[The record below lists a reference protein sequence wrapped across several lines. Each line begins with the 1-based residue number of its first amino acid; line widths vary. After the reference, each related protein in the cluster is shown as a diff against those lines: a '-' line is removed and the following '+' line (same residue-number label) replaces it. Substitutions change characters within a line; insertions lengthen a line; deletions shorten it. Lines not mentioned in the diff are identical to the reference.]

1 MDNKVNYTLV
11 GTFVILLVAVLVVI
25 FIWLEGLNKQDEAVH
40 YQVLMNESVAGLT
53 PKAQVTFN
61 GVKIGSV
68 QTIELDPKDPQKV
81 RLVLAVKANTPINQS
96 TVAMLK
102 SQGITGV
109 TYVGL
114 SATRR
119 DAPALKK
126 QPGQTYATIPSKP
139 SLLETLSDAL
149 EDVTQNIKQLTVS
162 VGKIVD
168 DKNRKAIADS
178 LQSIKQVTKNLAQN
192 QRNFNE
198 IIDST
203 QVLTKNIAVSTKD
216 LPETVK
222 QLNKTLIALKG
233 MARKITKTG
242 DSIDSTMEGAN
253 ALVQNVS
260 QQVVPQTTE
269 LVTTINATIR
279 EINHLTNQ
287 LQNNPSMLLR
297 GQKSPPLG
305 PGERR

>member
-11 GTFVILLVAVLVVI
+11 GGFVIILVAVLVVI
-25 FIWLEGLNKQDEAVH
+25 FIWLEDLNKKDDAVH

-61 GVKIGSV
+61 GVKVGSV
-68 QTIELDPKDPQKV
+68 KSIELNPKDPQQV
-81 RLVLAVKANTPINQS
+81 RLILAMKANTPINQS

-119 DAPALKK
+119 DAPALMKK
-126 QPGQTYATIPSKP
+126 AGQEYATIPSKP

-149 EDVTQNIKQLTVS
+149 EDVTQNIKHLSIS
-162 VGKIVD
+162 VQKIVD
-168 DKNRKAIADS
+168 QKNRKAIADS
-178 LQSIKQVTKNLAQN
+178 LQSVQQITKNLADN
-192 QRNFNE
+192 QRNFNK

-203 QVLTKNIAVSTKD
+203 RLLTKNIATSTED

-222 QLNKTLIALKG
+222 QLNKTLVALKG
-233 MARKITKTG
+233 MANKITKTG
-242 DSIDSTMEGAN
+242 STIDATMEGAN
-253 ALVQNVS
+253 SLVQNVT

-287 LQNNPSMLLR
+287 LQHNPSMLLR
-297 GQKSPPLG
+297 GQRNPPLG
-305 PGERR
+305 PGERQ